1 MRTASDVSVERSAS
15 GGTPAPAGR
24 VGLAG
29 AAWLAGPWPPAL
41 AATGWWLWAY
51 LHTRP
56 PSSALFSS
64 HAGSAGNTYHSW
76 SYAHLAY
83 SDVLALWY
91 THHLFDHAAPYV
103 HTVIEYPVLTGLFMW
118 LAAWFPGIEGY
129 FLASALALLACLIG
143 SIWLLHRSSALKAWA
158 LACSPLLLVYTLL
171 NWDLL
176 GVVLMLAGYELYRS
190 KRYAASGAL
199 FSLAVFAKFFPAV
212 LFVYCLLALWR
223 DRSLQGGAGAPRSML
238 VWAVGVGVVVNVP
251 FAVANFGGWAHF
263 FGFNATRGGGG
274 GVLSALNIDNAWP
287 VSAVDLLSAVLVLGV
302 MALLAWRVLR
312 GLGPEVAAGIA
323 FGVFMLINKTYSP
336 QYTLWVYVYA
346 IVAEWPLWS
355 LAGLA
360 LAGVADFANAMIVLN
375 MIAAKDTGIGWYLAW
390 LYPLNRAL
398 RLSAMGAGIA
408 GSLWSVLARRDR
420 GGGSGAPRV
429 ALE

>member
-1 MRTASDVSVERSAS
+1 MRTASDVSIERSAA
-15 GGTPAPAGR
+15 GRTPAAGR
-24 VGLAG
+24 EGRVRF
-29 AAWLAGPWPPAL
+29 AWLAGPWPPAL
-41 AATGWWLWAY
+41 AASGWWLWAY

-56 PSSALFSS
+56 PNSALITS
-64 HAGSAGNTYHSW
+64 HASTAGNAYHSW

-83 SDVLALWY
+83 SDVVALWY
-91 THHLFDHAAPYV
+91 AHHLFDHAAPYV

-118 LAAWFPGIEGY
+118 LAAWFPGIQGY
-129 FLASALALLACLIG
+129 FLASALGLLVCLLG

-176 GVVLMLAGYELYRS
+176 GIVLMLAGYELYRT

-199 FSLAVFAKFFPAV
+199 FSLAVFAKFFPVV
-212 LFVYCLLALWR
+212 LFAYCLLALWR
-223 DRSLQGGAGAPRSML
+223 DRAQPGRAAGARSML
-238 VWAVGVGVVVNVP
+238 AWAVGAGVVVNVP
-251 FAVANFGGWAHF
+251 FAIANFDGWAHF

-274 GVLSALNIDNAWP
+274 GVLSALNIDNGWS
-287 VSAVDLLSAVLVLGV
+287 VTAVDLLSAALVLGV

-312 GLGPEVAAGIA
+312 GLSPEVAAGVA

-346 IVAEWPLWS
+346 IVASWPLWS

-360 LAGVADFANAMIVLN
+360 LAGVADYANAMIVLN

-390 LYPLNRAL
+390 VFPLNRAL
-398 RLSAMGAGIA
+398 RLSAIAAGIA
-408 GSLWSVLARRDR
+408 GSLWSLLPRRDR
-420 GGGSGAPRV
+420 NETGARRV